1 MTKDNTNGHD
11 GSENSGE
18 EKKMNSTTQ
27 PRSLA
32 SVASSREAKAPGSM
46 PMGTGLE
53 ARSVNAWFGAKH
65 ALKDVTL
72 DFASGTVTALIGP
85 SGCGKSTFLRTLNR
99 MHEFIPTAALA
110 GEVLLGGHL
119 RSRN

>member
-1 MTKDNTNGHD
+1 MTKENANGQNN
-11 GSENSGE
+11 SENSGE
-18 EKKMNSTTQ
+18 EQKMNSTTQ

-32 SVASSREAKAPGSM
+32 SVASSRELKAPGSM

-53 ARSVNAWFGAKH
+53 ARNVNAWFGSKH

-110 GEVLLGGHL
+110 G
-119 RSRN
+119 